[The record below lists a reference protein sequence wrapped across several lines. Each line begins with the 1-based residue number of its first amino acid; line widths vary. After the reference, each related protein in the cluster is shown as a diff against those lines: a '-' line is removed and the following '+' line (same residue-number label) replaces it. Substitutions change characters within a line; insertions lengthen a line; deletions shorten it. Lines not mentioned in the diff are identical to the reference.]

1 MFRNM
6 AVSLIEHESI
16 KTTTAKA
23 KELRRVVEPLITLA
37 KRDSVANRR
46 LAFAR
51 IRSNQAV
58 AKLFVELGPRYGQRP
73 GGYTRILKC
82 GQRFGDAAPMA
93 YIELVG
99 RPTEGLDDDAAED
112 LPPAAPKTAPETA
125 PEEASLE
132 EAAPQEAPPED
143 APPTAAEPAAA
154 QAPANEEPKLAS
166 AD

>member
-1 MFRNM
+1 MRHRKSGRRLNRTSSHRRAMFRNM

-51 IRSNQAV
+51 IRSSKAV
-58 AKLFVELGPRYGQRP
+58 AKLFVELGPRYGERP

-82 GQRFGDAAPMA
+82 GHRRGDDAPMA
-93 YIELVG
+93 YVELLG
-99 RPTEGLDDDAAED
+99 RPTDDPDDDAAED
-112 LPPAAPKTAPETA
+112 LQPTAP
-125 PEEASLE
+125 
-132 EAAPQEAPPED
+132 EAAPQEAPP
-143 APPTAAEPAAA
+143 AAEPAAA
-154 QAPANEEPKLAS
+154 QTTANEDPKPANAN
-166 AD
+166 